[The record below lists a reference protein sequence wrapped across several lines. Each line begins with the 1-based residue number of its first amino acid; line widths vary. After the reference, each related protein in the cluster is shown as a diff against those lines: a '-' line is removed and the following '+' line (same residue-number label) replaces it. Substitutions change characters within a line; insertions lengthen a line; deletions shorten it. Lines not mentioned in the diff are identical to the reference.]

1 MKQFS
6 NSDAHV
12 GLLIIDWEKRSVEVR
27 GMSPGNEVS
36 ANEVLE
42 ALQNPE
48 VEHGNTVYAVVYWC
62 AESVGSDLGQ
72 LELYD
77 EDQLLS
83 AVGVEG

>member
-1 MKQFS
+1 VKQFS

-12 GLLIIDWEKRSVEVR
+12 GLLIIDWEKRDVQVR
-27 GMSPGNEVS
+27 GMHPGNEVS
-36 ANEVLE
+36 ADEVLT
-42 ALQNPE
+42 ALRQPGKE
-48 VEHGNTVYAVVYWC
+48 TYAVVYWT